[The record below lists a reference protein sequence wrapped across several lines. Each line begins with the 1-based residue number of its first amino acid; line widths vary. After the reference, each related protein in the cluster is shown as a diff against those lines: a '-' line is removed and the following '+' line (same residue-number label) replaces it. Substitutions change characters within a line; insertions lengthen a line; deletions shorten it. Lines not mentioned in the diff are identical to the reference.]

1 VAVANPGLGYRQV
14 YSVLMEMS
22 RHLLQ
27 PLVSATLLSAVTP
40 GEQTVGVSNT
50 QWMFEGAGLIV
61 EPGTSNAELIL
72 PDTIVPSTS
81 ISALFAN
88 SHAANSLVLGA
99 TFPIQADT
107 DPLFTPSEM
116 LSYISRAQNDFLARV
131 PSYYV
136 LANATIKA
144 GQLIQTTDCTPIQ
157 MVRVAASTRSTS
169 ITSLTRTSGLVVAVT
184 QSPHNLS
191 AGSKFSILNPVGDS
205 TFAGGAFS
213 VIAILSP
220 TSFNYYQGGADS
232 SASGGTVGLL
242 LRLYE
247 VTQESLSQLYPNWQN
262 HSINSPQSWFEDRV
276 AVYQWGVNGIPAS
289 NFPAQLLYSIRDVD
303 LLGQMDG
310 FLVSDVCLH
319 GVKYLALA
327 YALEKDG
334 EMKNI
339 PMAQFY
345 RLRFDRTVMAVQRWL
360 DQVMNAPLSMTNQR
374 VTQSRARA
382 GVRA

>member
-1 VAVANPGLGYRQV
+1 VAVANPGLGYRTV

-99 TFPIQADT
+99 TFPIQAAT
-107 DPLFTPSEM
+107 DPLFTPSEI

-136 LANATIKA
+136 LANATIKV

-169 ITSLTRTSGLVVAVT
+169 LTSLTRTSGLVVAVT

-191 AGSKFSILNPVGDS
+191 VGSKFSILNPVGDS

-213 VIAILSP
+213 VNAVLSP
-220 TSFNYYQGGADS
+220 TSFNYYQVGANS

-247 VTQESLSQLYPNWQN
+247 VTQESLSQLSPNWQN

-276 AVYQWGVNGIPAS
+276 AVYEWGVNGIPAS

-310 FLVSDVCLH
+310 FLIPDVALH
-319 GVKYLALA
+319 LCKWK
-327 YALEKDG
+327 ALEYCWLKDG
-334 EMKNI
+334 EMHN
-339 PMAQFY
+339 PQMAAYAQM
-345 RLRFDRTVMAVQRWL
+345 RFERGIMAVQRWL
-360 DQVMNAPLSMTNQR
+360 DQVSNSPLSMTNQR
-374 VTQSRARA
+374 ASQSRARA
-382 GVRA
+382 GARA